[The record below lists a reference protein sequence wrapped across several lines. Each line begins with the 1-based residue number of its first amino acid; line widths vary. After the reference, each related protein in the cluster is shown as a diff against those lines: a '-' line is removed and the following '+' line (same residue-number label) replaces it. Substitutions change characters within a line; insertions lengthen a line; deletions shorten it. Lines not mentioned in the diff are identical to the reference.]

1 MIIASS
7 FFSLQVFYINI
18 LDVVFR
24 SHNPVDF
31 YSFDILCF
39 ICLFYLL
46 DLYEVC
52 KYLFL
57 VNCFFNF
64 VRDWVRLLKNN

>member
-7 FFSLQVFYINI
+7 FFFIVGILYVNI

-24 SHNPVDF
+24 FHNSVDF

-57 VNCFFNF
+57 VNCFF
-64 VRDWVRLLKNN
+64 

>member
-1 MIIASS
+1 M
-7 FFSLQVFYINI
+7 
-18 LDVVFR
+18 FR
-24 SHNPVDF
+24 FHNSVDF

-57 VNCFFNF
+57 VNCFFKLCE
-64 VRDWVRLLKNN
+64 RLDKIVEKQLRMKYALGNLPEADCLCVKE